1 MDLYSFSISSTQF
14 SYTYLKHKLT
24 EPTSLQ
30 LEKINCIIEDHN
42 GTIWLGAN
50 GNGLYQ
56 LAEENGTQFTFHN
69 YTRKDGLP
77 NNTIIGIVEDKTGH
91 LWMSTNHGIAQLD
104 TQTMTFTNYTKE
116 DGLPNNQF
124 YWNASY
130 YSPQNNLLYFGTI
143 NGLVAFPVEF
153 PAR

>member
-91 LWMSTNHGIAQLD
+91 LWMSTNHAS
-104 TQTMTFTNYTKE
+104 
-116 DGLPNNQF
+116 PN
-124 YWNASY
+124 WIHK
-130 YSPQNNLLYFGTI
+130 P
-143 NGLVAFPVEF
+143 
-153 PAR
+153 

>member
-1 MDLYSFSISSTQF
+1 MVMPYHLHMP
-14 SYTYLKHKLT
+14 SYFLETFTEYPYLKHKLT

-77 NNTIIGIVEDKTGH
+77 NNTIIAV
-91 LWMSTNHGIAQLD
+91 
-104 TQTMTFTNYTKE
+104 
-116 DGLPNNQF
+116 
-124 YWNASY
+124 
-130 YSPQNNLLYFGTI
+130 
-143 NGLVAFPVEF
+143 
-153 PAR
+153 